1 MSRKK
6 KVIIGIIVV
15 VVLGAAAG
23 ANVYF
28 RREQGPSV
36 EAEAIR
42 TRDLEAIV
50 SASGRVQ
57 PKRQINISANQ
68 MGRVTRL
75 ARSEERRVGQ
85 ECSARVPAQDG
96 KVNR

>member
-42 TRDLEAIV
+42 DSILAMSCVPRRAVIV
-50 SASGRVQ
+50 PS
-57 PKRQINISANQ
+57 
-68 MGRVTRL
+68 
-75 ARSEERRVGQ
+75 
-85 ECSARVPAQDG
+85 
-96 KVNR
+96 